1 MFPKP
6 IKPMKKTLLLVLFL
20 MLTLAVKAAPPGY
33 AVILYSQQVGN
44 FWRNTGDEV
53 AFSFGGTVNTNVSG
67 FTNMVLQVGC
77 NEQDFYDTT
86 NFVATNGTW
95 NISGSLILVGTNL
108 QVSVQFTSS
117 DTNHFFG
124 GTSFVLTNF
133 NAGTNVIYLY
143 QACDCGTAVLTSSSL
158 TSPYLPLWDAYG
170 AAQAATN
177 GYTWLTARSNAWSLA
192 TATNGMNS
200 GDFRGPLNSNGVA
213 WVGVFMS
220 NGVVRFKQLAP

>member
-1 MFPKP
+1 M
-6 IKPMKKTLLLVLFL
+6 
-20 MLTLAVKAAPPGY
+20 
-33 AVILYSQQVGN
+33 
-44 FWRNTGDEV
+44 
-53 AFSFGGTVNTNVSG
+53 
-67 FTNMVLQVGC
+67 
-77 NEQDFYDTT
+77 
-86 NFVATNGTW
+86 
-95 NISGSLILVGTNL
+95 
-108 QVSVQFTSS
+108 
-117 DTNHFFG
+117 
-124 GTSFVLTNF
+124 TNF